1 MYVTLILIHSMII
14 LGRIL
19 ITGSRKNISIRR
31 WQNCLIQVVI
41 VMNDPKI
48 LEKAG
53 FDRIIDN
60 FKPLIKAVNPNDYN
74 SMQNKPSLDGVELIG
89 NRDLPM
95 TNMDIDDIVKW

>member
-1 MYVTLILIHSMII
+1 
-14 LGRIL
+14 
-19 ITGSRKNISIRR
+19 
-31 WQNCLIQVVI
+31 
-41 VMNDPKI
+41 MNDPKI

-60 FKPLIKAVNPNDYN
+60 LKPLIKAVNPNDYN